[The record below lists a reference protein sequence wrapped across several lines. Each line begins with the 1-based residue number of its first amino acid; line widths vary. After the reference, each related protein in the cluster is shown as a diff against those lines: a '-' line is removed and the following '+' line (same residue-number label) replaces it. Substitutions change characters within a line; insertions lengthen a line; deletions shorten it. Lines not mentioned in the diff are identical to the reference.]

1 MEAGGRAPAA
11 GSSRTHS
18 CGCTLCSAACT
29 LLTGLHPCRGLR
41 PLWAA
46 VAPPALPALRG
57 ALELALGAL
66 SGSSPGCEVW
76 VSVHAPKSSMG
87 KYPVVYLALSVEL
100 RLSLLL
106 IQWLRCQSGN

>member
-1 MEAGGRAPAA
+1 MLPLQAAHGHTAVGARCARLPAPCTWGCIPAE
-11 GSSRTHS
+11 GSVRF
-18 CGCTLCSAACT
+18 GQQ
-29 LLTGLHPCRGLR
+29 LLLS
-41 PLWAA
+41 
-46 VAPPALPALRG
+46 ALPALRG